1 MGALLERKVWLDL
14 AKPIYPNLYVF
25 LVGEAAVGKTRAIDA
40 MQEILREIPEFYFSP
55 TSVTRASLVDCL
67 LDAKR
72 SDPDWTAGT
81 MSEYHVLYVAVDEL
95 QALMAKWNEELVAGL
110 TKFYDGNHYS
120 ESRRTGNLY
129 IEIDKPCL
137 NVICGTTP
145 SHLMNLVP
153 DGAWEQGLT
162 SRIILVYGERGKL
175 RNLFDS
181 TIHMHVAEK
190 DLIHDAKII
199 HKAAKGA
206 VQATSEYQDAFHDW
220 RTKGCLPLPDHPRL
234 RDYIGR
240 RHTHVLKLSIISA
253 LDRGEVKLSLDDF
266 RRASSWLLENETNM
280 HCIFTAGATSVDDKA
295 FDEIEQFVRREG
307 KPVLKHRIERFASRH
322 VPMHSLDKVVQ
333 LMIEQ
338 RRLKIAGYDKKTK
351 QIIYLPG
358 ED

>member
-1 MGALLERKVWLDL
+1 MGALLERKVWLDV

-25 LVGEAAVGKTRAIDA
+25 LVGDAAVGKTRAIDA
-40 MQEILREIPEFYFSP
+40 KTEILRDVPNFFFSP

-81 MSEYHVLYVAVDEL
+81 MEEYHTLYVAVDEL

-120 ESRRTGNLY
+120 ESRRTGNLH

-162 SRIILVYGERGKL
+162 SRVILVYSEKGKL
-175 RNLFDS
+175 RNLFDTS
-181 TIHMHVAEK
+181 VRMHVAEK
-190 DLIHDAKII
+190 DLKHDAQVI
-199 HKAAKGA
+199 HRAAKGA
-206 VQATSEYQDAFHDW
+206 VQATTEYQDAFHEW
-220 RTKGCLPLPDHPRL
+220 RQAACPPVPDHPRL

-253 LDRGEVKLSLDDF
+253 LDKGEVKLSLDDF
-266 RRASSWLLENETNM
+266 RRALGWLLENETNM
-280 HCIFTAGATSVDDKA
+280 HCIFTASATSVDDKA

-307 KPVLKHRIERFASRH
+307 KPVPRYKIERFASRH
-322 VPMHSLDKVVQ
+322 IPAHTLGRIIDLLTQ
-333 LMIEQ
+333 Q
-338 RRLKIAGYDKKTK
+338 RRIVVAGYDAKLK
-351 QIIYLPG
+351 QTTYST
-358 ED
+358 EE